1 MGSIIK
7 AEGLVLAI
15 NDGTNIY
22 PIGCAKNTSITLT
35 ADYHELAPKTN
46 NLFRE
51 YLPNRRSFTVSGS
64 GLNKLSENYKHT
76 LTFFQGFATGTD
88 TIYTAYMDAID
99 DTNVYAVFEFQCY
112 ISSLTLESTIGS
124 NSTYSFTLQGTGP
137 FVQISDA
144 DTYTVTSGSI
154 PGRNTS
160 VYRLLGIGYDGEWHY
175 NFSVINPSVG
185 VYTIV
190 MGSDLNGKSVRA
202 VYKTL

>member
-1 MGSIIK
+1 MGDVIK

-64 GLNKLSENYKHT
+64 GLNKLNENFKHT

-99 DTNVYAVFEFQCY
+99 DTNVYAVFEFKCY

-137 FVQISDA
+137 FVQISTGDIN
-144 DTYTVTSGSI
+144 TVSSGKVT
-154 PGRNTS
+154 GRNPS
-160 VYRLLGIGYDGEWHY
+160 LYRLLGVGFDGEWHY
-175 NFSVINPSVG
+175 AYTVTSPSAG
-185 VYTIV
+185 VYEINLGT
-190 MGSDLNGKSVRA
+190 SLNGKSVRT